1 MRKPAWLEPLH
12 VSCPELH
19 PVKCGGCGRWV
30 IEDRDRVEWSKWDA
44 GVVAGD
50 DLAVAIILG
59 RFLLRLDKV
68 GALTRMTLV
77 FGVRGLEPDG
87 EYLADHRCE
96 CAPISVKPFK
106 PGSVKALPKPVLPEC
121 RAAPGY
127 ADPWAGIPA
136 ETKTETKTET
146 ETEPE
151 LIEGV
156 LF

>member
-1 MRKPAWLEPLH
+1 MTRKPSWLEPLH
-12 VSCPELH
+12 RSCPELH

-44 GVVAGD
+44 GILTGD
-50 DLAVAIILG
+50 DLAVAIILD
-59 RFLLRLDKV
+59 RFLLKLTRV
-68 GALTRMTLV
+68 GALTRLTLV

-87 EYLADHRCE
+87 EYLVDHRCE
-96 CAPISVKPFK
+96 CAPISVRPFK

-136 ETKTETKTET
+136 ESKTTEVM
-146 ETEPE
+146 
-151 LIEGV
+151 EGV

>member
-1 MRKPAWLEPLH
+1 MMRKPSWLEPLH

-19 PVKCGGCGRWV
+19 PVRCGGCGRWV

-44 GVVAGD
+44 GVVTGD
-50 DLAVAIILG
+50 DLAVAIILD
-59 RFLLRLDKV
+59 RFLLKLTRV
-68 GALTRMTLV
+68 GALTRLTLV
-77 FGVRGLEPDG
+77 FGTRGLEPEG
-87 EYLADHRCE
+87 EYLSDHRCQ

-127 ADPWAGIPA
+127 TDPWAGIPN
-136 ETKTETKTET
+136 ETKTET
-146 ETEPE
+146 E